1 MLHVYKIGG
10 KLSLVFYIVM
20 LYQLWH
26 LCQYGGLRSHALRL
40 MVAALG
46 FAVTFILWLAAR
58 KRRQKEYWDYRLPL
72 RGVFLCIPALSTD
85 LLCCRT

>member
-58 KRRQKEYWDYRLPL
+58 KRRQKEGSERVAGKKVLYLEL
-72 RGVFLCIPALSTD
+72 AVE
-85 LLCCRT
+85 